1 MLFKKCLPT
10 NLLLMSLV
18 FMTPIEAQAN
28 KENEFRHKTP
38 LEKAL
43 KRLST
48 YQEIQQQ
55 LDKIAKHSKHPMS
68 IGPLIKNNGNKGLIN
83 IDSSLPISLNINHT
97 VCDESIIDPSIR
109 EAVICT
115 INDGG
120 RGNIDSSKIGK
131 STQGRELLA
140 VRMGNTD
147 GTKVMIITQQHGN
160 EVAGTEAAL
169 KVIKRLSKSKRRSL
183 KNVLKKL
190 DLLIL
195 VRANPD
201 GGEPDM
207 RNCAMDPQTG
217 TVITENCA
225 LIRQNV
231 DPNAGG
237 GFLANSE
244 ADFSGVVGR
253 GYDLNRYHH
262 VDLNNPIRPVET
274 QAIVAAALAFQP
286 DVVIDL
292 HGDLHK
298 SDCAIDYRSIN
309 PGQVL
314 GQLPTANCI
323 DPGLKVDVRLLSPFA
338 DAVPGSEQEFLVQ
351 SLSAS
356 VMRKIDHRFRGSVGR
371 FSQIQSGGGNINS
384 GVTSAYQLIG
394 AGATGWETVNFDV
407 EMRADVV
414 AVANGQPVIGF
425 ITGLPDPALLKKQ
438 IKINRVALMHALKT
452 LASYQDQ
459 APTNGSNFCDYPLA
473 SGLIANLPEKYWGDA
488 ATEGTVMVPMSPE
501 IGVPLYIS
509 GNCPD
514 NPVN

>member
-1 MLFKKCLPT
+1 MLFKKYLPT
-10 NLLLMSLV
+10 NLLLIGLV
-18 FMTPIEAQAN
+18 FITPIEAQAN
-28 KENEFRHKTP
+28 DKNELKRKTP

-43 KRLST
+43 RHLST
-48 YQEIQQQ
+48 YQELQQK
-55 LDKIAKHSKHPMS
+55 LNKIAQYSKHPIS
-68 IGPLIKNNGNKGLIN
+68 IGPLIENYDNNGLIN
-83 IDSSLPISLNINHT
+83 IDGNLPLSLNINYT
-97 VCDESIIDPSIR
+97 ICDKSLTEPSIR

-120 RGNIDSSKIGK
+120 RGNTDSSKIGK
-131 STQGRELLA
+131 STQGRDLLA
-140 VRMGNTD
+140 VRMGNTN

-160 EVAGTEAAL
+160 EVASTEAAL
-169 KVIKRLSKSKRRSL
+169 KVIKRLSKAKRRKL
-183 KNVLKKL
+183 KNVLEKL

-201 GGEPDM
+201 GGEPDIN
-207 RNCAMDPQTG
+207 NCATDPQTG

-225 LIRQNV
+225 LIRHNV
-231 DPNAGG
+231 DPSAGG
-237 GFLANSE
+237 GFLSNSE
-244 ADFSGVVGR
+244 VDFAGVVGR

-262 VDLNNPIRPVET
+262 VDLNHPIRPVET

-298 SDCAIDYRSIN
+298 SDCTIDYSSIN

-323 DPGLKVDVRLLSPFA
+323 TPELKSDARLLSPFA
-338 DAVPGSEQEFLVQ
+338 DAQPGSEQEFLVQ

-356 VMRKIDHRFRGSVGR
+356 VMRKIDRRFRGSVGR
-371 FSQIQSGGGNINS
+371 FSQIQSGGGNISS

-407 EMRADVV
+407 EMRADVIAIV
-414 AVANGQPVIGF
+414 NGQPVIGF

-452 LASYQDQ
+452 LAYYHDQ
-459 APTNGSNFCDYPLA
+459 TPTNGSNFCDFPLA
-473 SGLIANLPEKYWGDA
+473 SGLIANLPPKYWGDS

-501 IGVPLYIS
+501 IGLPLYIS